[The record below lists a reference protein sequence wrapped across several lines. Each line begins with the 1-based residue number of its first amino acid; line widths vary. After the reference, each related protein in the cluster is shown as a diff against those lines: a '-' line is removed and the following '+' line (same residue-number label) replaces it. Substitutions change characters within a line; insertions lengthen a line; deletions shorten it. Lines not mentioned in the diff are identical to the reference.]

1 MTNILVIPDTQIR
14 PDNIAKNAP
23 LLNAVGQLIV
33 DWRPDVVVHIGDH
46 FDMHSLSTYDLPSRN
61 RRTFDGDE
69 VLADVNAGMEGMDML
84 LGPLWALQANQRK
97 NKHKVYNPRRV
108 FTLGNHE
115 QRCDRYAELKGLVD
129 LRGDLNELGWEVYDY
144 LEPCIIEEI
153 MFVHYA
159 ANPMSGKP
167 VGGTAEYRLNKLKG
181 SIVTGHE
188 QTFKYAQEYLNDGRA
203 ISALVGGACY
213 LHDESYKGYQGNN
226 HFRGAFCLHGV
237 ARGTYDLEQVSASRL
252 IAGNASNSTGV

>member
-14 PDNIAKNAP
+14 PDNLMQNAP
-23 LLNAVGQLIV
+23 LLCAVGKLIV

-46 FDMHSLSTYDLPSRN
+46 FDMRSLSTYDMPSRN
-61 RRTFDGDE
+61 RRTFDGAE
-69 VLADVNAGMEGMDML
+69 VEDDVNAGMEAMDML
-84 LGPLWALQANQRK
+84 LAPLWELQGRQRLS
-97 NKHKVYNPRRV
+97 KHRVYNPRRV

-115 QRCDRYAELKGLVD
+115 QRVDRFNELKGLVD
-129 LRGDLNELGWEVYDY
+129 LRGELDNLGWEVYDY
-144 LEPCIIEEI
+144 LEPCIIEDI

-213 LHDESYKGYQGNN
+213 LHDEPYKGYQGNN
-226 HFRGAFCLHGV
+226 HFRGAFCLHG
-237 ARGTYDLEQVSASRL
+237 ASRGIYDLEQVSASRL
-252 IAGNASNSTGV
+252 TSGGTSTVA